1 MTRHPMTKEGEL
13 LLREE
18 LRKLKSKDRKEVVKA
33 IAEARELGDLKENAE
48 YHAAKEQQGLIERRV
63 REVEAKLADAQVIDV
78 QSIEESGKAIFGS
91 TVKLEVLEENKTIS
105 FKIVGEDEADVN
117 LGKISFL
124 SPIARN
130 LIGKNNGEEF
140 KVETPGGIKQ
150 YLILSVE
157 HI

>member
-1 MTRHPMTKEGEL
+1 MNRHPMTKEGEL

-18 LRKLKSKDRKEVVKA
+18 LKKLKSKDRNDVIKA

-48 YHAAKEQQGLIERRV
+48 YHAAKEQQGLIERRI
-63 REVEAKLADAQVIDV
+63 REIETKLADAQVIDIG
-78 QSIEESGKAIFGS
+78 SIEESGKAIFGT
-91 TVKLEVLEENKTIS
+91 TVELEDLEENKTIS
-105 FKIVGEDEADVN
+105 FKVVGEDEADAN

-124 SPIARN
+124 SPLARE
-130 LIGKNNGEEF
+130 LIGKNKGEEF
-140 KVETPGGIKQ
+140 KVETPGGIKE

>member
-1 MTRHPMTKEGEL
+1 ME
-13 LLREE
+13 
-18 LRKLKSKDRKEVVKA
+18 D
-33 IAEARELGDLKENAE
+33 
-48 YHAAKEQQGLIERRV
+48 
-63 REVEAKLADAQVIDV
+63 
-78 QSIEESGKAIFGS
+78 
-91 TVKLEVLEENKTIS
+91 LEENKTIS

-130 LIGKNNGEEF
+130 LIGKNKGEEF

>member
-78 QSIEESGKAIFGS
+78 QSIEESGKAIF
-91 TVKLEVLEENKTIS
+91 
-105 FKIVGEDEADVN
+105 EATHGTAPKYAGLDKVN
-117 LGKISFL
+117 PS
-124 SPIARN
+124 S
-130 LIGKNNGEEF
+130 
-140 KVETPGGIKQ
+140 V
-150 YLILSVE
+150 ILSGGGLSAGPAEKGPVRNSA
-157 HI
+157 HR

>member
-1 MTRHPMTKEGEL
+1 MSKVPLTKEGEIIL
-13 LLREE
+13 KERLT
-18 LRKLKSKDRKEVVKA
+18 KLKFVDRPQISEA
-33 IAEARELGDLKENAE
+33 IAEARAHGDLKENAE

-63 REVEAKLADAQVIDV
+63 REIEAKLADAQVIDV

-91 TVKLEVLEENKTIS
+91 TVKLEDLEENKTIS
-105 FKIVGEDEADVN
+105 FKIVGEDEADAN

-130 LIGKNNGEEF
+130 LIGKNKGEEF

>member
-18 LRKLKSKDRKEVVKA
+18 LKKLKSKDRKEVVKA

-63 REVEAKLADAQVIDV
+63 REIEAKLADAQVIDV

-91 TVKLEVLEENKTIS
+91 TVKLEDLEENKTIS
-105 FKIVGEDEADVN
+105 FKIVGEDEADAN
-117 LGKISFL
+117 LGKISCCKNVEPHL
-124 SPIARN
+124 PSPICNN
-130 LIGKNNGEEF
+130 LVI
-140 KVETPGGIKQ
+140 
-150 YLILSVE
+150 
-157 HI
+157 

>member
-18 LRKLKSKDRKEVVKA
+18 LKTLKSKDRNEVVKA

-48 YHAAKEQQGLIERRV
+48 YHAAKEQQGLIERRI
-63 REVEAKLADAQVIDV
+63 REIETKLADAQVIDIN
-78 QSIEESGKAIFGS
+78 SIEESEKAIFGT
-91 TVKLEVLEENKTIS
+91 TVELKDLEENKTIS
-105 FKIVGEDEADVN
+105 FKIVGEDEADAK

-130 LIGKNNGEEF
+130 LIGKSKGEEF
-140 KVETPGGIKQ
+140 KVETPGGIKE